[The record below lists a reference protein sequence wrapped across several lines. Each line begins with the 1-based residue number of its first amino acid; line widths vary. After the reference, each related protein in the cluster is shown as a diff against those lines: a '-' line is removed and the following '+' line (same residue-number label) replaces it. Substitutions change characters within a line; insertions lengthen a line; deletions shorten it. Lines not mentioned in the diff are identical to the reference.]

1 MNPVVLEP
9 GACAAVLVEA
19 FASGPLQG
27 NGAAVV
33 LLQHPAEAA
42 WMQAVAASLKQSE
55 TAFLWRQAS
64 GNWALRWFTPSCEV
78 PLCGHA
84 TLGATLAL
92 AHWGLLQPGELLK
105 LHSRS
110 GALAVQLDPRR
121 SGCASLVL
129 PSGPLEPLPAPA
141 YLSEEL
147 GLSITSYWGSELGY
161 RVGLLPPSQPLESLP
176 SPSAALQGA
185 DRRGLVLMQGMAPMD
200 WAQQGPELFGQKAD
214 YQLRFFAPELGIEED
229 PVTGSAHA
237 LVAPWWMQQ
246 LGRRRVAGWQCSAR
260 RGGML
265 CELDQA
271 DRIRLTGTGH
281 LLWDGHIHA
290 GHCGSDG
297 SGWGVCRGG

>member
-1 MNPVVLEP
+1 MNPLAVDP
-9 GACAAVLVEA
+9 SACAAVLVEA
-19 FASGPLQG
+19 FATGPLQG

-33 LLQHPAEAA
+33 HLQHPAEAA
-42 WMQAVAASLKQSE
+42 WMQGLAASLKQSE
-55 TAFLWRQAS
+55 TAFLWRQAT
-64 GNWALRWFTPSCEV
+64 GEWALRWFTPSCEV

-84 TLGATLAL
+84 TLGAALAL

-110 GALAVQLDPRR
+110 GALAVQLDHRWP
-121 SGCASLVL
+121 GCASLVL
-129 PSGPLEPLPAPA
+129 PSGPLEPLVAPA
-141 YLSEEL
+141 YLNDEL
-147 GLSITSYWGSELGY
+147 GLSVTSYWGSALGY
-161 RVGLLPPSQPLESLP
+161 RVGLLPPGEPLESLAIP
-176 SPSAALQGA
+176 AAVLQGA
-185 DRRGLVLMQGMAPMD
+185 DRRGLVLMQGLP
-200 WAQQGPELFGQKAD
+200 QQGPDLFGQKAD
-214 YQLRFFAPELGIEED
+214 YQLRFFAPELGIDED

-246 LGRRRVAGWQCSAR
+246 LGRNRVAGWQCSAR

-265 CELDQA
+265 CERDQA

-297 SGWGVCRGG
+297 SGWGVCLGG